1 MPERRSEI
9 KINVSEPGFTSMR
22 GALSMAIADTF
33 RRMLERNI
41 DEGKVTLTVNLALLD
56 DVESGSH
63 GSNRIVR
70 CPVIKHKIKASI
82 IENSQTE
89 GRVDT
94 RGLEVTTNQYGEMIF
109 REYGSKQMSI
119 FNGDDNEE

>member
-22 GALSMAIADTF
+22 EALSMAIADTF

-41 DEGKVTLTVNLALLD
+41 NKGKVTLTVNLTLLD

-70 CPVIKHKIKASI
+70 RPFIEHKIKASI
-82 IENSQTE
+82 AENSQTE
-89 GRVDT
+89 GRIDT
-94 RGLEVTTNQYGEMIF
+94 HGLEVTTNQYGEMIF

-119 FNGDDNEE
+119 FDGDDNEE